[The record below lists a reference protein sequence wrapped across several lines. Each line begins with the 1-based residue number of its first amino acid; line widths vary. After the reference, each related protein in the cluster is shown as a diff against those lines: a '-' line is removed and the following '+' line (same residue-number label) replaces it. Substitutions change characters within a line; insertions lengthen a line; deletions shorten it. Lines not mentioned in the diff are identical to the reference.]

1 MSETITTKPN
11 GNTIPLDS
19 LEQHFTY
26 NGTKLAYITTEYPP
40 GSGITYRQTFT
51 YYPGFAID
59 SVTVNTAG
67 SFRTVNIST
76 TGSGEGAV
84 FAPVFA
90 LLTPN
95 IGAGGSGYTIGD
107 TLTVIGGVGTAAQ
120 VQVTALGAGGSIAT
134 VVVTVPGSYT
144 TLPVGNVD
152 VSGGTGT
159 GAKLDPYYKFLS
171 IGVTSGGAGYDGSSV
186 MTFAGD
192 IITPPAATLNLST
205 IDTGGEVQTITAW
218 EQQ

>member
-1 MSETITTKPN
+1 MSETIITKPK
-11 GNTIPLDS
+11 GDQIPLDS

-26 NGTKLAYITTEYPP
+26 NGTKLAYITTQYQ
-40 GSGITYRQTFT
+40 GLTYKQSFE

-76 TGSGEGAV
+76 TGNGEGAV

-95 IGAGGSGYTIGD
+95 IAIGGTGYTIGD
-107 TLTVIGGVGTAAQ
+107 TLTLIGGVGTAAQ
-120 VQVTALGAGGSIAT
+120 VQVTGVGASNAIST

-144 TLPVGNVD
+144 TLPIGNVD

-171 IGVTSGGAGYDGSSV
+171 ISVTSGGAGYDGSSA
-186 MTFAGD
+186 MSFTGD
-192 IITPPAATLNLST
+192 IITPPAATLVLSN